1 MFITNCNLRKILG
14 MSRLMEADTGANG
27 GADTGNVDTK
37 ETETD
42 TKETTQTETK
52 EAKSYTQ
59 DELDKLI
66 ESRVSRERKKIMND
80 EEYKK
85 YEAWKESQKTEEE
98 KKNEALTNAEK
109 ARIAAEEKATAL
121 EAKVT
126 CLSKGVNATSVDDVV
141 ILAKAMVT
149 EEVTI
154 EQAIDKVLEKYPS
167 FKGEQQQQEENKG
180 FKVGAG
186 SQKQKENPND
196 ALARAF
202 GNK

>member
-1 MFITNCNLRKILG
+1 MFITNCNLRKRLG

-37 ETETD
+37 ETGTD

-66 ESRVSRERKKIMND
+66 ESRVNRERKKIMND

-141 ILAKAMVT
+141 VLAKAMVT

>member
-1 MFITNCNLRKILG
+1 MFITNCNLRKRLG
-14 MSRLMEADTGANG
+14 MSRLMEAETGANG

-98 KKNEALTNAEK
+98 KRNEALTNDEQAK
-109 ARIAAEEKATAL
+109 IVAEERAL
-121 EAKVT
+121 LAETKVT
-126 CLSKGVNATSVDDVV
+126 CLSKGVIAASVEDVV

-149 EEVTI
+149 E
-154 EQAIDKVLEKYPS
+154 
-167 FKGEQQQQEENKG
+167 
-180 FKVGAG
+180 
-186 SQKQKENPND
+186 
-196 ALARAF
+196 
-202 GNK
+202 